1 MHSVVTDNTNRSLTS
16 TNYAKRQPK
25 KKGRGI
31 TLHLPFYNRFKQVD
45 MASLLETKP
54 TKEREVALRPNGDN
68 WQLTLLIPND
78 ATTWAAWFASR
89 WIPSHLVKRCSFPPD
104 SFNDWKNSPKA
115 PDWLAR
121 DEINHDFKSLSTT
134 KLRTLVSLTKLRP
147 TKIALASTSP
157 EDWLRRERSTSIK
170 TPPLLRIRNM
180 V

>member
-1 MHSVVTDNTNRSLTS
+1 MHSLVTDNTNRSLTS
-16 TNYAKRQPK
+16 TTYAKRQPK
-25 KKGRGI
+25 EKGRGI

-45 MASLLETKP
+45 MASHLETEP
-54 TKEREVALRPNGDN
+54 TKETEVALRPNGDN

-78 ATTWAAWFASR
+78 AATWAAWFASR

-115 PDWLAR
+115 PDWLVR
-121 DEINHDFKSLSTT
+121 DEINHDFKSLST
-134 KLRTLVSLTKLRP
+134 
-147 TKIALASTSP
+147 KIASASTSP
-157 EDWLRRERSTSIK
+157 EEDWLRWKCSTSIK